1 MNDALSGVLGSDAV
15 QSAAEAQS
23 SLTKFVNSLS
33 LTRILTAVV
42 LLLVCAALIRLV
54 QSAAKRLLA
63 RSHIETRLHKLI
75 LAVTRGVMIFIA
87 VMLLAGTLGV
97 DTSSLLAILSVA
109 GLAISLSVQDLL
121 ANIAAAVLLLTSKP
135 FRVGD
140 YVEIDGRGGT
150 VELIGLFHTRLLCY
164 DGQILYLPNSKV
176 TASRICNCTG
186 GGKRRVDLTVTV
198 SYDADPQVVCAA
210 LRRAAEVK
218 DVLPGEP
225 VYARVEDYR
234 DSAVAYALRVWTTPA
249 HYYDVRADLLDSV
262 WREFRAAG
270 VEMTYPH
277 LVVHTPHEAIKQ

>member
-1 MNDALSGVLGSDAV
+1 M
-15 QSAAEAQS
+15 
-23 SLTKFVNSLS
+23 
-33 LTRILTAVV
+33 
-42 LLLVCAALIRLV
+42 
-54 QSAAKRLLA
+54 
-63 RSHIETRLHKLI
+63 
-75 LAVTRGVMIFIA
+75 
-87 VMLLAGTLGV
+87 
-97 DTSSLLAILSVA
+97 
-109 GLAISLSVQDLL
+109 QDLL

-186 GGKRRVDLTVTV
+186 GGKRRVDLTVTA
-198 SYDADPQVVCAA
+198 SYDADPQTVCAA
-210 LRRAAEVK
+210 LRRAAGVA

-225 VYARVEDYR
+225 VYARVEEYR

-249 HYYDVRADLLDSV
+249 HYYDVRADLLDAV
-262 WREFRAAG
+262 WREFKAAG